1 MSKKFFLFSILA
13 LFISCSG
20 SGSGESID
28 DIDSPENIYPS
39 NLQIEIEIFGSTTQN
54 PNGDGSGQISVTAT
68 ATNAVKYNFNFGTG
82 DSFDSTT
89 GQINYTFTQT
99 GTNEFTVRVLAYSST
114 NDFISGEETITISV
128 VSSDDYSCPDESN
141 LVWCDEFNYNGIP
154 DDNKWNIETGTGE
167 WGWGNNELQFY
178 TNRTE
183 NLNVSNGTLKII
195 AKKEQYGGMQY
206 TSGRIMTHN
215 KLDFKY
221 GRLEI
226 RAKLPSVQGSWPAL
240 WLLGSS
246 YQTNTWPLCGEIDLM
261 EQFAD
266 KSYVQ
271 TTLHWQNANGS
282 RAQYGQQKNI
292 SDPTS
297 FHIYTLDWQPG
308 IIRSFL
314 DGNQIFVMSTN
325 NSMPFDENFFII
337 LNFAL
342 GGNGGAGQVAANFV
356 QDVLEIDYVRLYA
369 N

>member
-1 MSKKFFLFSILA
+1 
-13 LFISCSG
+13 
-20 SGSGESID
+20 
-28 DIDSPENIYPS
+28 
-39 NLQIEIEIFGSTTQN
+39 
-54 PNGDGSGQISVTAT
+54 
-68 ATNAVKYNFNFGTG
+68 
-82 DSFDSTT
+82 
-89 GQINYTFTQT
+89 
-99 GTNEFTVRVLAYSST
+99 
-114 NDFISGEETITISV
+114 
-128 VSSDDYSCPDESN
+128 
-141 LVWCDEFNYNGIP
+141 
-154 DDNKWNIETGTGE
+154 
-167 WGWGNNELQFY
+167 
-178 TNRTE
+178 
-183 NLNVSNGTLKII
+183 
-195 AKKEQYGGMQY
+195 MQY

-226 RAKLPSVQGSWPAL
+226 RAKLPSAQGSWPAL

-261 EQFAD
+261 EQFVD

-297 FHIYTLDWQPG
+297 FHIYTLEWQPG
-308 IIRSFL
+308 TIRSFL

-342 GGNGGAGQVAANFV
+342 GGNGGAGPVAANFV
-356 QDVLEIDYVRLYA
+356 QDVLEIDYVRVYA